1 MDVMAIALKFTEK
14 IKTTF
19 KGSYFLYPL
28 IIIVTIPLLLIINT
42 AWNLRSF
49 NRDANFLIR
58 HQAVSVADTIKPQL
72 QKQISEGGD
81 LDKLLTE
88 TKNANSEI
96 VSLAVVSE
104 VENKLEV
111 VSSTEG
117 LTDIEALQKKGLN
130 QLAISI
136 NQPIAGLAYDPLL
149 RKNAWNV
156 SVPIGE
162 IGNNNYLL
170 YLRFRVDK
178 VEEILGRTS
187 RDSYIVLGILI
198 VVTLAL
204 LINHFIFY
212 RKAQKT
218 RELEELDRLKDELI
232 SMAAHELR
240 APMTG
245 LIGYLQLLK
254 DKISPDQDKDT
265 EEDFM
270 ILDILIQ
277 NLNKLIN
284 DLLDVSRIE
293 QGRLKIEIKDTNVNE
308 VIQNVIDTFTPLAG
322 KKGLEL
328 AFSKNE
334 SVPLI
339 KSDPDRI
346 RQVITNLLSN
356 AIKYSL
362 QGKIEIK
369 SEVKGKVISVE
380 VKDSG
385 IGIPPSQIS
394 SLFTK
399 FFRVKDLK
407 TNKESGTGLG
417 LWITKRI
424 VNLLGGEIYVESIY
438 GTGSKFS
445 FTLPLS
451 I

>member
-1 MDVMAIALKFTEK
+1 
-14 IKTTF
+14 
-19 KGSYFLYPL
+19 
-28 IIIVTIPLLLIINT
+28 
-42 AWNLRSF
+42 
-49 NRDANFLIR
+49 
-58 HQAVSVADTIKPQL
+58 
-72 QKQISEGGD
+72 
-81 LDKLLTE
+81 
-88 TKNANSEI
+88 
-96 VSLAVVSE
+96 
-104 VENKLEV
+104 
-111 VSSTEG
+111 
-117 LTDIEALQKKGLN
+117 
-130 QLAISI
+130 
-136 NQPIAGLAYDPLL
+136 
-149 RKNAWNV
+149 
-156 SVPIGE
+156 
-162 IGNNNYLL
+162 
-170 YLRFRVDK
+170 
-178 VEEILGRTS
+178 
-187 RDSYIVLGILI
+187 
-198 VVTLAL
+198 
-204 LINHFIFY
+204 
-212 RKAQKT
+212 
-218 RELEELDRLKDELI
+218 
-232 SMAAHELR
+232 
-240 APMTG
+240 
-245 LIGYLQLLK
+245 
-254 DKISPDQDKDT
+254 
-265 EEDFM
+265 
-270 ILDILIQ
+270 
-277 NLNKLIN
+277 
-284 DLLDVSRIE
+284 
-293 QGRLKIEIKDTNVNE
+293 
-308 VIQNVIDTFTPLAG
+308 
-322 KKGLEL
+322 LEL